1 MYMLYKKICKFSS
14 KASLRNT
21 ISGSVCFRRSDSGA
35 QVKEIAFLYCSLQFP
50 FFFHLL
56 YHVFSTVLHYLNTWK
71 VLKVL

>member
-1 MYMLYKKICKFSS
+1 MYLLCNKICKFSS

-21 ISGSVCFRRSDSGA
+21 IS
-35 QVKEIAFLYCSLQFP
+35 KEIAFLYCSLQFP

-56 YHVFSTVLHYLNTWK
+56 YHVFSTMLHYLNTWK